1 MKKMDKAAAK
11 TRIEKLRKLID
22 QYRYEYHVL
31 DKPSVSDAVN
41 DSLKHELQELEDRF
55 PDLITPDSPTQR
67 IGGEPLDKFKKVTHK
82 TRMLSLIDAFSFDEL
97 KEWVERDKRTL
108 GMSELKTDFFTELK
122 MDGLA
127 VSLTYK
133 NGNLSVGATRGDGT
147 IGEDVTNNLKTIE
160 AIPLHLRRDSKY
172 YGQAKKVE
180 LVVRGEIYMS
190 KSAFEKVNREQ
201 KKGGGAT
208 FANPRNA
215 SAGSVRQLN
224 PKITANREL
233 SFVAWSMETY
243 LEQKFHHQEHEIMQ
257 DLGFRVIKENKLC
270 HSLNEVEKFKEEI
283 EKKREKLDFQIDGI
297 VGGVDDDRLFDR
309 LGVVGKA
316 PRGQIAYKF
325 APEQATTIVK
335 NIIVQVGR
343 TGKLTPVAVFKST
356 LVAGSTISRATLHNE
371 DEMNKKDIRIADT
384 VVIQKA
390 GDVIPEVVSV
400 IKKLRPSNAKKFV
413 FPKRCPICGSK
424 VVRVPGEAAHRCT
437 NKNCFAKQK
446 RQIQH
451 FVSKGGMD
459 IEGLGPKII
468 EQLIKEG
475 LIKHEGDLYK
485 ITEDDLKPLERFAEK
500 SAENLVESIKNS
512 KKVPLGRF
520 IYALGILNVGEETA
534 YDLASRFGTLE
545 KIESVSLDELE
556 KVQDIGFVVAKS
568 IFNYFR
574 DHRNLEKIKDLI
586 DSGVRIEAQKQIKS
600 QIKGLTFVIT
610 GGLKGYS
617 REGAKQAIRER
628 RGEVH
633 ETVTKDTDYVILGSE
648 PGSKYDKAKRLGTK
662 IITEEQFKN
671 LLR

>member
-297 VGGVDDDRLFDR
+297 VVVVDDDRLFDR